1 MRQRLSRAGQGRV
14 IILLALALLAR
25 ALVPTG
31 WMPVA
36 TAHGVRLELCAGQ
49 DAAAPAMA
57 GMAHGK
63 KEHGKQ
69 ALPDHPC
76 AFAGLGLA
84 ADSVR
89 APAIV
94 SSPVVTAPL
103 SAKGWR
109 AVTVGRGLAAPPP
122 PATGPPAFA

>member
-14 IILLALALLAR
+14 IALLALALFVR

-36 TAHGVRLELCAGQ
+36 TADGLGMELCAGQ
-49 DAAAPAMA
+49 AMAPQAMA
-57 GMAHGK
+57 GMKHGR
-63 KEHGKQ
+63 EQGKQ

-84 ADSVR
+84 AD
-89 APAIV
+89 
-94 SSPVVTAPL
+94 TAPPL
-103 SAKGWR
+103 VVVALALMPPPMLAPRGL
-109 AVTVGRGLAAPPP
+109 AIAIGRGLAAPPP

>member
-14 IILLALALLAR
+14 IALLALALFVR

-36 TAHGVRLELCAGQ
+36 TANGVRMELCAGQ
-49 DAAAPAMA
+49 AMPTQAMA
-57 GMAHGK
+57 GMKHG
-63 KEHGKQ
+63 HDQGKQ

-84 ADSVR
+84 ADI
-89 APAIV
+89 AP
-94 SSPVVTAPL
+94 PLVVVALALMPPPMLAPRGL
-103 SAKGWR
+103 
-109 AVTVGRGLAAPPP
+109 AVAVGRGLAAPPP

>member
-1 MRQRLSRAGQGRV
+1 MRQRLSLANRGRV
-14 IILLALALLAR
+14 IALLAVALFVR

-36 TAHGVRLELCAGQ
+36 TADGVRFELCAGQ
-49 DAAAPAMA
+49 AMPPQA
-57 GMAHGK
+57 GMHHGH
-63 KEHGKQ
+63 KEGGKP

-84 ADSVR
+84 ADT
-89 APAIV
+89 AP
-94 SSPVVTAPL
+94 SPVVLPIPGFAPPPAAPRPL
-103 SAKGWR
+103 
-109 AVTVGRGLAAPPP
+109 AVAVGRGLAAPPP